1 MLFLFSIKLNAV
13 VIFNMCPVPFDEHFS
28 FMIYDD
34 NNWETILFMDEKKKK
49 NSNGLT
55 QFHKDIMTCLFSRL
69 NFSKLW
75 GFFFLFKITWI
86 TS

>member
-1 MLFLFSIKLNAV
+1 MLVSCMLFLFSIKMNAV

-49 NSNGLT
+49 
-55 QFHKDIMTCLFSRL
+55 
-69 NFSKLW
+69 KLKR
-75 GFFFLFKITWI
+75 FNTV
-86 TS
+86 S

>member
-1 MLFLFSIKLNAV
+1 MLVSCMLFLFSIKLNAV

-49 NSNGLT
+49 
-55 QFHKDIMTCLFSRL
+55 
-69 NFSKLW
+69 KLKR
-75 GFFFLFKITWI
+75 FNTV
-86 TS
+86 S